1 MRRRAVGHRFVAA
14 VAALAV
20 SGVMLTACGQ
30 STTTNFGNLSLATD
44 SPAGPIM
51 WPTPMEP
58 MGTGMQMV
66 TPTCTTQPTAA
77 QQHAAVTFVNSTVA
91 AAQRYQSLGAAKADG
106 YVPITPTGLAVVHY
120 IRAAYVNDSH
130 TLDPGTIESLVYAN
144 TSHGAVLVAAMY
156 TLAGNQV
163 GQMPPM
169 PGGCLTQWHAHTNLC
184 FSDATAEV
192 VGSTRRGPCR
202 PGSTNRVTQPMI
214 HVWLVPVPGGPLTVD
229 DSDTQVVR
237 AAEQVS
243 PPVPRNTM
251 A

>member
-1 MRRRAVGHRFVAA
+1 MRRRTVGHRFVAA
-14 VAALAV
+14 IAALAV
-20 SGVMLTACGQ
+20 SGVMLTVCGQ
-30 STTTNFGNLSLATD
+30 SSTTNLSLATD

-51 WPTPMEP
+51 WPAPMEP

-77 QQHAAVTFVNSTVA
+77 QQHAGVTFVNSTVA

-130 TLDPGTIESLVYAN
+130 TLDPGAIESLVYAN

-243 PPVPRNTM
+243 PPVPRNPM

>member
-1 MRRRAVGHRFVAA
+1 MRPRAVGHRFVAA
-14 VAALAV
+14 IAALAV

-30 STTTNFGNLSLATD
+30 STTTNSLTTD

-51 WPTPMEP
+51 WPVRMEP

-77 QQHAAVTFVNSTVA
+77 QGHAAVTFVNSTVA

-130 TLDPGTIESLVYAN
+130 TLDPGAIESLVYAN
-144 TSHGAVLVAAMY
+144 TSRGAVLVAAMY

-202 PGSTNRVTQPMI
+202 PAHP
-214 HVWLVPVPGGPLTVD
+214 
-229 DSDTQVVR
+229 
-237 AAEQVS
+237 
-243 PPVPRNTM
+243 
-251 A
+251 